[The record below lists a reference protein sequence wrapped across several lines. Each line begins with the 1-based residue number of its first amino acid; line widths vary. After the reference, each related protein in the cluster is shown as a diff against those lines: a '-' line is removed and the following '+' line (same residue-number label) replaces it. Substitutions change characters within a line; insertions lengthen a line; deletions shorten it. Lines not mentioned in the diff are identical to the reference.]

1 MASDTLPMFSRNT
14 SISFATFSM
23 FSSTLSVQRRTY
35 TVSMPIYLAQQLQ
48 VSSAAS
54 ASRGRGRGLCRGDIH
69 VRCVCY
75 AATRRSRTVAEE
87 SSGASIPDGL
97 AAVYLFILFIYP
109 FILLF
114 ERACLKRLCYSCE
127 APSPPCFMPKP

>member
-1 MASDTLPMFSRNT
+1 MASDTLSMFSRNT

-23 FSSTLSVQRRTY
+23 FSSTWSVQRRTY
-35 TVSMPIYLAQQLQ
+35 TVSMPIYLAQQPQ
-48 VSSAAS
+48 VSAAAA
-54 ASRGRGRGLCRGDIH
+54 ASRGRGQYRGDNN

-97 AAVYLFILFIYP
+97 AAVYLFILFIYS